1 MQDVTASLSTPH
13 PHSLRPRPSAI
24 CHLPS
29 AILVAGVAAVLLMN
43 FSLQAGPRDAQWQQ
57 VEDAIKKGL
66 PKTAITNLEP
76 IIQGA
81 LKDKAYAEAV
91 KAIGEK
97 IALEGNIQGNKPEEK
112 ITRLEAEIA
121 KAPKEMVPLMDTLLA
136 EWYWQYF
143 QQNRWRFM
151 QRTATAAQ
159 PGKDFTTW
167 DLPRLFAEIDKQFQK
182 AIAAEKVLKATPIT
196 AWNDLLPKG
205 TMPDSYRPTLYDFI
219 AYQALQFY
227 TSGEQAAA
235 KPQDSFEL
243 SADSSVLD
251 SAEKFMG
258 WQPVAG
264 ADTDSPVLK
273 AIRLYQALL
282 GFHKNDAAPPF
293 AFAHADLERLTW
305 GWNAAFGD
313 EKNPRYKA
321 ALEAF
326 IRTYADFD
334 ISVLAIEREARVLQ
348 QEGDLVGA
356 RKLALRGLELFP
368 QSPGGK
374 LCRNLVSEIE
384 AKSATITTERVW
396 NCFPGSRASLSP
408 AAEPGKD
415 KRDACP
421 TLTVSYRNVD
431 AVYFRAI
438 PYDWETFLGRRFIR
452 PENLNDQ
459 QRREMVARKPALE
472 WSAKLPP
479 TSDYKQRTFETPA
492 PDSFKPGYYIIAA
505 SCDPKFGEADNVVS
519 LTDVWV
525 SGLAVVT
532 RTRNGRIEGFVLQT
546 DSGEPVNGAEVSV
559 WHLDNQGNRIADPTL
574 KTDENGA
581 FSLKPSE
588 NRGYLFRARHNGQEL
603 ATVADIWTYGWQ
615 NRQPYQPAAQT
626 VFFTDRAIYRP
637 GQTIQYKGIC
647 LWVDQAKDNYEV
659 LKREQLTVVF
669 KDVNGKE
676 VARQKQQANDYG
688 SFAGSFTA
696 PRDRLMGQMSL
707 QVEGRALGVGQFR
720 VEEYKRPKF
729 EVTLDAPKTA
739 AKLNEKVTLTG
750 HAMNYTGAAVDGAGV
765 KYHVVREVRMPWW
778 WGWWRGGSPRNQSQE
793 IAHGTATTG
802 TDGAFKIEFAAKPD
816 PKVPEKDEP
825 TFVFQINADVTDSAG
840 ETRSAGRA
848 IRVGYTALE
857 AMLSADDWQTDG
869 QPVELKLETKTL
881 DGEPQVAEG
890 SVKIYELQA
899 PERVHRRPMSQPG
912 YSAPSYP
919 SDESDRSDIPPD
931 LSTPNNWPLGKVV
944 AEKGFTTG
952 TNGLAKLSF
961 KLAAGAYRAVLETQ
975 DRFGKKVTGRLP
987 LQVLQPEATK
997 LAIKIPELLAAP
1009 DWELQSGQEFVALWG
1024 TGYETGRA
1032 FIELEQRHE
1041 MVQRYWTKPGQT
1053 QQQIK
1058 LAVTEAMRGGFF
1070 VHVTYVCENRAY
1082 LESRKVNVPWQNK
1095 DLDLKWE
1102 HFVSKLQPAQKETW
1116 SLLISK
1122 RSDGVMERW
1131 SNGTTNTPTL
1141 QHSSTPE
1148 RLVAEMVAAL
1158 YDESLDAFAPLNWP
1172 HRFSVFREDYS
1183 TLQSQFANTPMGFQ
1197 RAFGNWAAP
1206 YEPVQITY
1214 RSFPPDL
1221 TVNLWGYGSYRLYG
1235 GVATRGLAAGRA
1247 EMMDSLAMNRPAPA
1261 AAPAAARLA
1270 MVADYN
1276 KVALGD
1282 AFFAEK
1288 PGLPGQG
1295 GGGAVSQPA
1304 APKPDLS
1311 QVAARKNLNETA
1323 FFFPQLTSD
1332 SNGVVR
1338 MTFTM
1343 PEALTRWRFLGFA
1356 HDQSVRSGLLEG
1368 HTVTAKDL
1376 MVQPNPPRF
1385 LREGDTV
1392 EFTVKV
1398 SNQTDKSLRGQVQ
1411 LTFNLAL
1418 NTQSADKLLANS
1430 KPEQDFDIPAKE
1442 SRSYAW
1448 RIHVP
1453 DGCGFLTYKA
1463 VGAAA
1468 NVSDGEEG
1476 YLPVLS
1482 SRILVTE
1489 SLPLPIRG
1497 PATKKF
1503 EFTKLLKSGSSK
1515 TLQNESLVVEMVSNP
1530 AWYAVLALPYLM
1542 EYPYECTEQT
1552 FNRLYANALA
1562 RTIANSDPK
1571 IRRIFD
1577 QWKNT
1582 PALESP
1588 LQKNQDLKAVMIEET
1603 PWLRQADNES
1613 QARKNV
1619 GILFDDNRLNYET
1632 EATLRKLTELQLG
1645 DGSWPW
1651 FPGGRGNDYIT
1662 LYITTGFGRLR
1673 HLGADINVAPAIR
1686 SLQRL
1691 DAWMTEEYGRIQTW
1705 PEPEKYVPSSTDA
1718 LYLYGRSFF
1727 LKDMAIAPQ
1736 HKKAIEFFLQ
1746 QSRKFWLKTDCRQTQ
1761 GHLAIALHRFNASSG
1776 SNDPTPRD
1784 IMKSLKERSVSNEE
1798 MGMFWRDTE
1807 LSWWWYRAPIETQ
1820 ALMIEAFD
1828 EVMSDLPAVEDCRV
1842 WLLKQKQTRDWKTTK
1857 ATADAV
1863 YALLLRGKDIL
1874 SSEALVQ
1881 VKLNG
1886 VDVTPAVAGS
1896 PKSET
1901 RNPKEI
1907 RNPKSETRSQP
1918 EAGTGFYEYRFA
1930 RDQIT
1935 PKLGE
1940 ITVKKVDAGV
1950 AWGSVNWQYLEDMS
1964 KVTPYEGTPLKLNKT
1979 LYVKVNTAKGPVLE
1993 PVKGPLNVGDEL
2005 VVRIEL
2011 RVDRDMEYVHLK
2023 DQRGSGTEPVNVLSR
2038 YKYQDGL
2045 AYYESTRD
2053 TASHFF
2059 IDYLPKGTYVFEYS
2073 TRIQLR
2079 GQYQTGVAQIQCMY
2093 APEFNSHSQ
2102 SLPLTVK

>member
-1 MQDVTASLSTPH
+1 MTSHVS
-13 PHSLRPRPSAI
+13 
-24 CHLPS
+24 
-29 AILVAGVAAVLLMN
+29 
-43 FSLQAGPRDAQWQQ
+43 AGPRDAQWRQ

-66 PKTAITNLEP
+66 PKTAIANLEP

-121 KAPKEMVPLMDTLLA
+121 KSPKEMVPLMDTLLA

-151 QRTATAAQ
+151 QRTATATQ
-159 PGKDFTTW
+159 PGKDFTSW
-167 DLPRLFAEIDKQFQK
+167 DVPRLFAEIDRQFQK
-182 AIAAEKVLKATPIT
+182 ALAAEKTLKTTPIN
-196 AWNDLLPKG
+196 AWADLLQKG

-219 AYQALQFY
+219 AYEALQFY
-227 TSGEQAAA
+227 VSGEQAAA
-235 KPQDSFEL
+235 KPEDAFEL
-243 SADSSVLD
+243 SALSPILD
-251 SAEKFMG
+251 ASDKFMS
-258 WQPVAG
+258 WQPAAG
-264 ADTDSPVLK
+264 ADTGSPVLK
-273 AIRLYQALL
+273 AIHLYQDLL
-282 GFHKNDAAPPF
+282 GFHLNDPAPRL

-305 GWNAAFGD
+305 GWNAAFGE
-313 EKNPRYKA
+313 EKSARYKA
-321 ALEAF
+321 ALEDF

-334 ISVLAIEREARVLQ
+334 ISTLAVDREARVLQ
-348 QEGDLVGA
+348 QEGDLVAA
-356 RKLALRGLELFP
+356 RKLALRGAEVFP

-374 LCRNLVSEIE
+374 LCRNLVKEIE
-384 AKSATITTERVW
+384 AKSASITTERAW
-396 NCFPGSRASLSP
+396 ICFPESKAGVSP
-408 AAEPGKD
+408 APAAGSD
-415 KRDACP
+415 KQDACP
-421 TLTVSYRNVD
+421 TLNVRYRNVD

-438 PYDWETFLGRRFIR
+438 PYDWEVFLEKSHHR
-452 PENLNDQ
+452 PENLSDQ
-459 QRREMVARKPALE
+459 ERREVLARKSALE
-472 WSAKLPP
+472 WSVKLPP
-479 TSDYKQRTFETPA
+479 TSDYKEKSFNTPA
-492 PDSFKPGYYIIAA
+492 PDTLKPGFYFIAA
-505 SCDPKFGEADNVVS
+505 SHDPKFGESNNLVS
-519 LTDVWV
+519 LTSVWV
-525 SGLAVVT
+525 TDLALVT
-532 RTRNGRIEGFVLQT
+532 RSRDRRIEGFVLQAG
-546 DSGEPVNGAEVSV
+546 SGEPIKGAELSI
-559 WHLDNQGNRIADPTL
+559 WHLDRQGNRVTDPTL
-574 KTDENGA
+574 TTDENGA

-588 NRGYLFRARHNGQEL
+588 DRGYLIRARYNGREL
-603 ATVADIWTYGWQ
+603 ATAADIWTYGWQ
-615 NRQPYQPAAQT
+615 NPQPYHPAAQT

-637 GQTIQYKGIC
+637 GQLIQYKGIC
-647 LWVDQAKDNYEV
+647 LWVDQAKENYEV
-659 LKREQLTVVF
+659 LKGEQLTVVF

-688 SFAGSFTA
+688 SFTGSFTA
-696 PRDRLMGQMSL
+696 PRDRLMGQMTL
-707 QVEGRALGVGQFR
+707 QVEGRAQGAGYVR

-739 AKLNEKVTLTG
+739 ARLNEKVSLTG
-750 HAMNYTGAAVDGAGV
+750 HAMNYTGAPVDAAPV
-765 KYHVVREVRMPWW
+765 RYRVVREVRMPWW
-778 WGWWRGGSPRNQSQE
+778 WGWSRGGVPRGQSQE
-793 IAHGTATTG
+793 IAHGTLTTG
-802 TDGAFKIEFAAKPD
+802 IDGSFRIEFTARPD
-816 PKVPEKDEP
+816 PNVPEKEEP
-825 TFVFQINADVTDSAG
+825 TFVFQVNADVTDSAG
-840 ETRSAGRA
+840 DTRSADRA

-857 AMLSADDWQTDG
+857 AMLSADAWQTET
-869 QPVELKLETKTL
+869 QPLELKLETKTL
-881 DGEPQVAEG
+881 DGEPQIAEG
-890 SVKIYELQA
+890 NVKLYDLQA
-899 PERVHRRPMSQPG
+899 PENVHRRPMF
-912 YSAPSYP
+912 P
-919 SDESDRSDIPPD
+919 SDPSDPSNSSD
-931 LSTPNNWPLGKVV
+931 LSDPNTWPLGKVV
-944 AEKGFTTG
+944 AEKGFTTD
-952 TNGLAKLSF
+952 TNGAAKLSF

-987 LQVLQPEATK
+987 IQVLQPEAPK

-1009 DWELQSGQEFVALWG
+1009 DWEIQPGQEFMALWS

-1032 FIELEQRHE
+1032 FIEIEQRHQIL
-1041 MVQRYWTKPGQT
+1041 QRYWTKPGQT

-1058 LAVTEAMRGGFF
+1058 LPVTEAMRGGFF
-1070 VHVTYVCENRAY
+1070 MHVTFVRDNQAY
-1082 LESRKVNVPWQNK
+1082 LDSRKVNVPWRNK
-1095 DLDLKWE
+1095 GLELKWE
-1102 HFVSKLQPAQKETW
+1102 HFVSKLQPGQKETW
-1116 SLLISK
+1116 TLLIGK
-1122 RSDGVMERW
+1122 GSDGVMESW
-1131 SNGTTNTPTL
+1131 SNGTTNTPSL
-1141 QHSSTPE
+1141 QHSNTPSPSPE
-1148 RLVAEMVAAL
+1148 RLAAEMVATL
-1158 YDESLDAFAPLNWP
+1158 YDESLDAFAPLNWA

-1183 TLQSQFANTPMGFQ
+1183 TLQAQFANMPMSFQ

-1206 YEPVQITY
+1206 YEPVEITY

-1221 TVNLWGYGSYRLYG
+1221 TVNLWGYGFYR
-1235 GVATRGLAAGRA
+1235 RNRLAR
-1247 EMMDSLAMNRPAPA
+1247 SLGSAVNRPGEAAMEQSETLALADRQAPG
-1261 AAPAAARLA
+1261 AAPALA
-1270 MVADYN
+1270 SSLTWGDYSN
-1276 KVALGD
+1276 DGAIDLFSAKTR
-1282 AFFAEK
+1282 
-1288 PGLPGQG
+1288 GQA
-1295 GGGAVSQPA
+1295 GAGPTEPA
-1304 APKPDLS
+1304 APKPNLS

-1356 HDQSVRSGLLEG
+1356 HDQSVRSGFLEG

-1376 MVQPNPPRF
+1376 MVQPNPSRF
-1385 LREGDTV
+1385 LREGDTI
-1392 EFTVKV
+1392 EFAVKV
-1398 SNQTDKSLRGQVQ
+1398 SNQSDQPLRGQLQ
-1411 LTFNLAL
+1411 LTFTDAQ
-1418 NTQSADKLLANS
+1418 TGQSADAMLRLEPDLGAS
-1430 KPEQDFDIPAKE
+1430 VHASRITHHDFDIPAKQ
-1442 SRSYAW
+1442 SRGYSW

-1453 DGCGFLTYKA
+1453 VGCGFLTYKA
-1463 VGAAA
+1463 VGASA

-1476 YLPVLS
+1476 FLPVLS

-1503 EFTKLLKSGSSK
+1503 EFTNLLKSGSSK
-1515 TLQNESLVVEMVSNP
+1515 TLQNQSLVVEMVSNP
-1530 AWYAVLALPYLM
+1530 AWYAVLALPYLI

-1571 IRRIFD
+1571 IRRVFD

-1603 PWLRQADNES
+1603 PWLRQAESES
-1613 QARKNV
+1613 QARKNI

-1632 EATLRKLTELQLG
+1632 EATLRKLTEQQLG

-1673 HLGADINVAPAIR
+1673 RLGVDINVAPAIR

-1691 DAWMTEEYGRIQTW
+1691 DAWMTEEYARIQTW

-1727 LKDMAIAPQ
+1727 LKDLPIAPQ
-1736 HKKAIEFFLQ
+1736 HMTAIDFFLQ

-1761 GHLAIALHRFNASSG
+1761 GHLAIALHRFNALSG
-1776 SNDPTPRD
+1776 SNDATPRD

-1798 MGMFWRDTE
+1798 MGMLWRDTE

-1828 EVMSDLPAVEDCRV
+1828 EVMGDQQAVADCRA
-1842 WLLKQKQTRDWKTTK
+1842 WLLKQKQTQDWKTTK

-1874 SSEALVQ
+1874 SSEALVE
-1881 VKLNG
+1881 VKLDS
-1886 VDVTPAVAGS
+1886 VDVTPAIAGS
-1896 PKSET
+1896 PKSEV
-1901 RNPKEI
+1901 RGPKEV
-1907 RNPKSETRSQP
+1907 RNPKSESRIQP

-1930 RDQIT
+1930 PDQIK

-1940 ITVKKVDAGV
+1940 ITVKKVDQGV
-1950 AWGSVNWQYLEDMS
+1950 AWGSVNWQYLEDMR

-1979 LYVKVNTAKGPVLE
+1979 LYVKVNTAKGQVLE

-2005 VVRIEL
+2005 VVRVEL
-2011 RVDRDMEYVHLK
+2011 RADRDMEYVHLK

-2059 IDYLPKGTYVFEYS
+2059 IDYLPKGIYVFEYS
-2073 TRIQLR
+2073 TRVQLR
-2079 GQYQTGVAQIQCMY
+2079 GQYQTGLAHIQCMY
-2093 APEFNSHSQ
+2093 APDFNSHSQ